1 MKYFEESFKNI
12 EIDLDKIIDL
22 TLLEPSENTVEK
34 YDENMTEIY
43 NLVVEM
49 KRKLKND

>member
-1 MKYFEESFKNI
+1 MSYLKEDLKNI
-12 EIDLDKIIDL
+12 EKDLEKILVL
-22 TLLEPSENTVEK
+22 TLLESSENTVEK